1 METSLER
8 DLRQWRENR
17 AREADTMAALSSQL
31 FDKKTHSKTS
41 AWQAPGG
48 RRLRVKG
55 QDVVVVAKR
64 KRPLPS

>member
-17 AREADTMAALSSQL
+17 AREADTMASLSSQL
-31 FDKKTHSKTS
+31 FDKNASARPS
-41 AWQAPGG
+41 AWQPPGG
-48 RRLRVKG
+48 RRVRVKG

-64 KRPLPS
+64 KRPLSS